1 MTLAEEMAQLG
12 LEAKVASRE
21 LAKLS
26 TAEKNSC
33 LLAMAEAL
41 EKSKAAIQSANAAD
55 METGVRL
62 GLSAAMLDRLKLDD
76 KRIDSMARGLRE
88 VAALPDPVG
97 RMLDE
102 RVRPNGLKLQKIS
115 TPIGVVVIIYESR
128 PNVTADAASLCFK
141 SGNATILRG
150 GKEAMNSNQAIA
162 RIMIDAGRRTIASF
176 PDYAIQV
183 VATIDRDAIRELL
196 SLTQYVDLCMPRGGE
211 GLIRAVAGCSKV
223 PVIKHYKGVC
233 HVYVDADADLDMAET
248 IAMNAKV
255 QRPAV
260 CNAMETLLVDRAVA
274 PAFLPRITRKL
285 AEKGVELR
293 LDPAA
298 RSIVESELENV
309 QPPPRLRTATEQ
321 DWFTEYNDYILNV
334 RMVDGV
340 GQAIEHI
347 NHYGSAHSDSIV
359 SKNGQHAKQF
369 LDQVDSAAVYWN
381 ASTRFTDGGEFGMG
395 AEIGIST
402 DKIGARGPMGLEEL
416 TSYKWVGFGN
426 GQVRT

>member
-1 MTLAEEMAQLG
+1 MNLTEQMTRLAKQ
-12 LEAKVASRE
+12 AKAASRE
-21 LAKLS
+21 LAKL
-26 TAEKNSC
+26 AVREKNEC
-33 LLAMAEAL
+33 LLAMAAAL
-41 EKSKAAIQSANAAD
+41 EKNSDALKQANADD
-55 METGVRL
+55 MDAAAKS
-62 GLSAAMLDRLKLDD
+62 GLSDAMLDRLKLDD
-76 KRIDSMARGLRE
+76 KRIAAMAKGLRE

-97 RMLDE
+97 RILDE

-150 GKEAMNSNQAIA
+150 GKEALNSNQLIA
-162 RIMIDAGRRTIASF
+162 KTMIGAGKIALAHF
-176 PDYAIQV
+176 PEHAIQV
-183 VATIDRDAIRELL
+183 VPVADREAIPILL

-211 GLIRAVAGCSKV
+211 GLIRAVAECSKV

-233 HVYVDADADLDMAET
+233 HVYVDADADLKMAEA

-260 CNAMETLLVDRAVA
+260 CNAMETLLVDKAIA
-274 PAFLPRITRKL
+274 AQFLPVVGQRL
-285 AEKGVELR
+285 SEKRVELR
-293 LDPAA
+293 ADSDAEAILKCSMHNTKSAIK
-298 RSIVESELENV
+298 R
-309 QPPPRLRTATEQ
+309 ATEQ

-334 RMVDGV
+334 RVVDGV
-340 GQAIEHI
+340 RQAIEHI
-347 NHYGSAHSDSIV
+347 NYYGSAHSDSIV
-359 SKNGQHAKQF
+359 TKNEAHAKQF
-369 LDQVDSAAVYWN
+369 LNEVDSATVYWN

-416 TSYKWVGFGN
+416 TSYKWIGIGS
-426 GQVRT
+426 GQIRA

>member
-1 MTLAEEMAQLG
+1 MTLTEQMTALARQ
-12 LEAKVASRE
+12 AKAASRE
-21 LAKLS
+21 LAILTTS
-26 TAEKNSC
+26 EKNDC
-33 LLAMAEAL
+33 LLAMASAIEQQ
-41 EKSKAAIQSANAAD
+41 SAAIQQANALD
-55 METGVRL
+55 LEVGRQL
-62 GLSAAMLDRLKLDD
+62 GLSSAMLDRLKLDD
-76 KRIDSMARGLRE
+76 KRVAGMAKGLRE

-97 RMLDE
+97 RILDE
-102 RVRPNGLKLQKIS
+102 RVRPNGLKLQKLS

-162 RIMIDAGRRTIASF
+162 RILIEAGRKQLPRF
-176 PDYAIQV
+176 PEHAIQV
-183 VATIDRDAIRELL
+183 VATTDRGAIKELL
-196 SLTQYVDLCMPRGGE
+196 SLSQYVDLCMPRGGE
-211 GLIRAVAGCSKV
+211 ALIRAVAECSKV

-233 HVYVDADADLDMAET
+233 HVYVDAEADLPMAEE

-260 CNAMETLLVDRAVA
+260 CNAMETLLVDQSIASR
-274 PAFLPRITRKL
+274 FLPSLGQKL
-285 AEKGVELR
+285 VEKRVELR
-293 LDPAA
+293 CDQAALGILGTALNHSGAVLKPAA
-298 RSIVESELENV
+298 
-309 QPPPRLRTATEQ
+309 EQ
-321 DWFTEYNDYILNV
+321 DYFTEYNDYILNV
-334 RMVDGV
+334 RVVDGV

-359 SKNGQHAKQF
+359 TRDAARARRF
-369 LDQVDSAAVYWN
+369 LSEVDSAAVYWN

-416 TSYKWVGFGN
+416 TSYKWLGFGD